1 MFRQGRIPVFVHGV
15 IDYVVGALL
24 IAAPF
29 VLGFDDDTATVTAV
43 AAGVVVLVVAASSD
57 LPTALA
63 TSIPRAVHVV
73 LDYVLAIAV
82 IAAPFALGFT
92 DDGTATPAFVVVG
105 VLHLLQTIATR
116 FLRQK
121 DDGRRGDA
129 AARSSGR

>member
-15 IDYVVGALL
+15 IDYLVGALL
-24 IAAPF
+24 VAAPF
-29 VLGFDDDTATVTAV
+29 VLGFDDDTATASAI
-43 AAGVVVLVVAASSD
+43 AAGVAVLVVAAASD

-63 TSIPRAVHVV
+63 TSIPRAIHVM

-82 IAAPFALGFT
+82 IAAPFVLGFS
-92 DDGTATPAFVVVG
+92 DDGTATPTFVVIG

-121 DDGRRGDA
+121 DDRR
-129 AARSSGR
+129 AARSSNS